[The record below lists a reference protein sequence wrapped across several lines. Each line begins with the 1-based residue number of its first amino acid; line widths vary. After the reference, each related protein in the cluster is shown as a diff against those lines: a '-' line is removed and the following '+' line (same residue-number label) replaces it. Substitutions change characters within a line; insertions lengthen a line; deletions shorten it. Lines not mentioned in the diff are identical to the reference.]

1 MVLQTIIYEGFRNLK
16 DGEISFCEDLN
27 IITGENGA
35 GKTNLLEA
43 IFFSAYGASFRT
55 NDDRNMVRFNESYMK
70 VTGISN
76 EVNACVFFN
85 GTKKFIIN
93 GNEKE
98 RLSDYVGW
106 LPVVIMSLNDIW
118 IIKGTPAK
126 RRSFLDW
133 LLIKLHPLYGV
144 NLSEYKK
151 ILRQRN
157 LLLQQANVDYSLLDV
172 YNEQFINWANLIY
185 AERKRILPVFKEVL
199 ETKAKEI
206 GLNDITFEYISS
218 CPGMELTLDE
228 LKRVESLEF
237 DRAETILGPH
247 RDDFTIKINGH
258 PAKQFSSEGETR
270 IIALLLKLIEREII
284 KQKINEEPILL
295 LDEVMIELDRF
306 HRKQFFE
313 MLKGQIFY
321 ATVNGLEDINKH
333 NKKVL
338 IIKRGY
344 IALS

>member
-1 MVLQTIIYEGFRNLK
+1 MILQTIEYQGFRNLC
-16 DGEISFCEDLN
+16 DGKISFCEDLN

-43 IFFSAYGASFRT
+43 IFFSAYGTSFRT
-55 NDDRNMVRFNESYMK
+55 NDDRNMVKFNESYMR
-70 VTGISN
+70 VTSVSN
-76 EVNACVFFN
+76 EMNASIFYN
-85 GTKKFIIN
+85 GTKKFTVN

-118 IIKGTPAK
+118 IIKGSPAK

-133 LLIKLHPLYGV
+133 LLIKLHPVYGA
-144 NLSEYKK
+144 NLNEYKK

-157 LLLQQANVDYSLLDV
+157 LILQQGNLDISLLDV
-172 YNEQFINWANLIY
+172 YNERFIHWANLIY
-185 AERKRILPVFKEVL
+185 AERKKILPVFKEVL
-199 ETKAKEI
+199 EIKAKEI
-206 GLNDITFEYISS
+206 GLNNISFEYLSP
-218 CPGMELTLDE
+218 CPDMELTLE
-228 LKRVESLEF
+228 ALKKVESMEF
-237 DRAETILGPH
+237 NRAETLLGPH
-247 RDDFTIKINGH
+247 RDDFTIKINGY
-258 PAKQFSSEGETR
+258 PVKEFSSEGETR